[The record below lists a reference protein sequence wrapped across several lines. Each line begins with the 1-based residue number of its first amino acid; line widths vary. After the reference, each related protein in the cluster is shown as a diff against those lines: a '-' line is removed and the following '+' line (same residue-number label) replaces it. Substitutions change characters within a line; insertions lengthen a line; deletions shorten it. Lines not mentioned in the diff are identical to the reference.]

1 MTSSVKLG
9 SHNDYIAQSQGC
21 VVTLKGLKKQ
31 APADD
36 SQVRILPKKEAAV
49 STDPVKVSLHDCLAC
64 SGCITTAET
73 VMLEQQSTGELL
85 SQLSASN
92 KAVVVSLSPQSRAS
106 LAAYYGL
113 TPLQAFKKLT
123 GFLKSLGVKAVF
135 DTSCSRDL
143 SLVESCAEF
152 VERFRAKENFPVL
165 ASSCPG
171 WVCYAEKT
179 HGDDV
184 LPYISAVKSPQQVMG
199 AILKRYAFN
208 SLGLFPEDVYHVTI
222 MPCYDKKLEAAREDF
237 IFDVEREG
245 IAEDSRPQVT
255 EVDCVLTSSEI
266 LDLLQ
271 TRGVDFAELEEAP
284 LDRVLT
290 NVDERGHLY
299 GVQGG
304 SGSYAETIFR
314 YAARELF
321 GKEITG
327 PLQWKT
333 LRNADFRELSLEVDG
348 KKVLKFACVYGF
360 RNIQNIV
367 RQIKGG
373 RCDYHFMEIM
383 ACPSGCLNG
392 GGQIKPKKGQTAK
405 ELIQQLEGAYL
416 NEVDIRDPFNNE
428 VVKGL
433 YKEWLGHPGS
443 QKASATMRTQYHVR
457 EKTVANFVSDW

>member
-1 MTSSVKLG
+1 MASSVKLG
-9 SHNDYIAQSQGC
+9 SHNDYISQSQGC
-21 VVTLKGLKKQ
+21 VVTMKGFKKQ
-31 APADD
+31 APAVD
-36 SQVRILPKKEAAV
+36 SQVRIVSKKETAV

-113 TPLQAFKKLT
+113 TPLQAFKKLS

-135 DTSCSRDL
+135 DTSCSRDI

-152 VERFRAKENFPVL
+152 VERFREKKKFPIL

-199 AILKRYAFN
+199 TILKRYVCK
-208 SLGLFPEDVYHVTI
+208 SLGLLPEDVYHVTI

-237 IFDVEREG
+237 IFEVEGEG
-245 IAEDSRPQVT
+245 LTEGNKPQIT
-255 EVDCVLTSSEI
+255 EVDCVLTSGEI

-271 TRGVDFAELEEAP
+271 TRNVVFGELEEVP

-290 NVDERGHLY
+290 NVDEREHLY
-299 GVQGG
+299 GVSGG
-304 SGSYAETIFR
+304 SGGYAECIFR
-314 YAARELF
+314 YASRELF
-321 GKEITG
+321 GKEISG
-327 PLQWKT
+327 PLQFKT
-333 LRNADFRELSLEVDG
+333 LRNADFREITLEVDG
-348 KKVLKFACVYGF
+348 KQVLKFALVYGF

-367 RQIKGG
+367 RQIKAG
-373 RCDYHFMEIM
+373 RCDYHFMEVM

-416 NEVDIRDPFNNE
+416 NDVDVREPFENE
-428 VVKGL
+428 IVKGL
-433 YKEWLGHPGS
+433 YKEWLGYPS
-443 QKASATMRTQYHVR
+443 SEKASQIMRTQYHVR

>member
-1 MTSSVKLG
+1 
-9 SHNDYIAQSQGC
+9 
-21 VVTLKGLKKQ
+21 
-31 APADD
+31 
-36 SQVRILPKKEAAV
+36 
-49 STDPVKVSLHDCLAC
+49 
-64 SGCITTAET
+64 
-73 VMLEQQSTGELL
+73 MLEQQSTAELL
-85 SQLSASN
+85 CQLGAKN

-143 SLVESCAEF
+143 SLVESCSEF
-152 VERFRAKENFPVL
+152 VERFRAGEKFPIL

-171 WVCYAEKT
+171 WICYAEKT
-179 HGDDV
+179 HGNDI

-199 AILKRYAFN
+199 AILKRHA
-208 SLGLFPEDVYHVTI
+208 STTLGFKPEDIYHVTI

-237 IFDVEREG
+237 IFELEKEEG
-245 IAEDSRPQVT
+245 TRVT
-255 EVDCVLTSSEI
+255 EVDCVLTSGEI

-271 TRGVDFAELEEAP
+271 TRSIDFADLDEAP
-284 LDRVLT
+284 LDRVLA

-304 SGSYAETIFR
+304 SGSYAETIFK

-321 GKEITG
+321 KTEITG
-327 PLQWKT
+327 PLQWRT
-333 LRNADFRELSLEVDG
+333 LRNADFKEASLEVDG

-392 GGQIKPKKGQTAK
+392 AGQLKPKKGQTAK

-416 NEVDIRDPFNNE
+416 NEVDIRDPFDNQI
-428 VVKGL
+428 VKGL

-443 QKASATMRTQYHVR
+443 EKALTIMRTQYHVR
-457 EKTVANFVSDW
+457 EKTVSVSDW

>member
-1 MTSSVKLG
+1 MKNL
-9 SHNDYIAQSQGC
+9 C
-21 VVTLKGLKKQ
+21 V
-31 APADD
+31 
-36 SQVRILPKKEAAV
+36 
-49 STDPVKVSLHDCLAC
+49 
-64 SGCITTAET
+64 
-73 VMLEQQSTGELL
+73 
-85 SQLSASN
+85 
-92 KAVVVSLSPQSRAS
+92 
-106 LAAYYGL
+106 
-113 TPLQAFKKLT
+113 
-123 GFLKSLGVKAVF
+123 
-135 DTSCSRDL
+135 
-143 SLVESCAEF
+143 
-152 VERFRAKENFPVL
+152 
-165 ASSCPG
+165 G
-171 WVCYAEKT
+171 WICYAEKT

-199 AILKRYAFN
+199 TILKRYACT
-208 SLGLFPEDVYHVTI
+208 SLGLLPEDIYHVTI

-237 IFDVEREG
+237 IFEVEREG
-245 IAEDSRPQVT
+245 VPGGSMIT

-271 TRGVDFAELEEAP
+271 TRSIDFANLEEAP
-284 LDRVLT
+284 LDRVIA
-290 NVDERGHLY
+290 NVDELGHLY

-314 YAARELF
+314 YATRELF
-321 GKEITG
+321 GREITG

-333 LRNADFRELSLEVDG
+333 LRNADFREVSLEVDG

-373 RCDYHFMEIM
+373 RCDYHFMEVM

-416 NEVDIRDPFNNE
+416 NEVDIRDPFNNQI
-428 VVKGL
+428 VKGL
-433 YKEWLGHPGS
+433 YKEWLRYPGS
-443 QKASATMRTQYHVR
+443 EKASTTMRTQYHIR